1 MPMKPVKSIFL
12 LLIIERE
19 FKEWVANIIY
29 MQRSKKYGIGVVLIE
44 ANHECVCVCVC
55 THTHMSSLH
64 IKKTKDQRVDMCVC
78 IDFRM

>member
-44 ANHECVCVCVC
+44 ANHECVCVCVH
-55 THTHMSSLH
+55 THTYE
-64 IKKTKDQRVDMCVC
+64 
-78 IDFRM
+78 